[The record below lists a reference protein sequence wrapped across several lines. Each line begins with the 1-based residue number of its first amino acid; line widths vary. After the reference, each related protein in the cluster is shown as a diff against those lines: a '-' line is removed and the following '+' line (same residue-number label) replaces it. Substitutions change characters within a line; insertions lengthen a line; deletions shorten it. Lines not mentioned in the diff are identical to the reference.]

1 MLHEI
6 SGVHVFM
13 VDRRFMQH
21 LSTSKFEIHLSGNMG
36 QTLSEP
42 VTAKETSSCANE
54 FVKVGASCMQ
64 GWRIN
69 MEDAHTHLLSLAED
83 KEAMFFAVYDGH
95 GGAKVAEYAGINLHK
110 KIVSHSSYKK
120 GDIVDAM
127 KSSFL
132 EVDSDMLKDE
142 NMKDELAGTTAV
154 VVLIK
159 NGKIYCGNVGDS
171 RSVASVA
178 GAVQQLSFDH
188 KPSNEGETKRIV
200 AAGGWVEFNRVN
212 GNLALSRALGDFV
225 FKKNEKKPPEEQ
237 IVTAYPDVVVKDLTS
252 DHEFIVLACDG
263 IWDVM
268 TNDEVVEFVRTRIAA
283 RMEPEQICEELMTRC
298 LAPDC
303 QMGGLGCD
311 NMTVVLVC
319 LLQGESYEDLA
330 NKCSRVYNTS
340 GHEDSLILSESSAS
354 EAEDDSKPDAY
365 QQRDCNRAEQV
376 SCGLNRSAPVQSS
389 EQPLLSGL
397 DSGVRD
403 GEELTIA

>member
-1 MLHEI
+1 
-6 SGVHVFM
+6 
-13 VDRRFMQH
+13 
-21 LSTSKFEIHLSGNMG
+21 MG

-42 VTAKETSSCANE
+42 VTVKETSSCNSD

-83 KEAMFFAVYDGH
+83 KEAAFFAVYDGH
-95 GGAKVAEYAGINLHK
+95 GGAKVAEYAGDNLHK
-110 KIVSHSSYKK
+110 KISTHPSYKK
-120 GDIVDAM
+120 GDIIDAI

-142 NMKDELAGTTAV
+142 NMRDELAGTTAV

-171 RSVASVA
+171 RAVASVA
-178 GAVQQLSFDH
+178 GQVQQLSFDH
-188 KPSNEGETKRIV
+188 KPSNEIETKRIV

-237 IVTAYPDVVVKDLTS
+237 IVTAYPDVIVKDLTA

-268 TNDEVVEFVRTRIAA
+268 TNDEVVDFVRTRIASK
-283 RMEPEQICEELMTRC
+283 MEPEQICEELMTRC

-319 LLQGESYEDLA
+319 LLQGESYEELA
-330 NKCSRVYNTS
+330 NKCSRIYTMNN
-340 GHEDSLILSESSAS
+340 EDNAVLSESSAS
-354 EAEDDSKPDAY
+354 DAEDD
-365 QQRDCNRAEQV
+365 CMT
-376 SCGLNRSAPVQSS
+376 LSS
-389 EQPLLSGL
+389 EFYRREERIQGMRDSSVPTSRQSGITSAENPPGPQIGL
-397 DSGVRD
+397 VPIDSSLREG
-403 GEELTIA
+403 GEITIA

>member
-1 MLHEI
+1 
-6 SGVHVFM
+6 
-13 VDRRFMQH
+13 
-21 LSTSKFEIHLSGNMG
+21 MG

-42 VTAKETSSCANE
+42 VTAKETSSCAND

-83 KEAMFFAVYDGH
+83 KEASFFAVYDGH
-95 GGAKVAEYAGINLHK
+95 GGAKVAEYAGNNLHK
-110 KIVSHSSYKK
+110 KIVSHPSYKK
-120 GDIVDAM
+120 GEVVDAI

-132 EVDSDMLKDE
+132 EVDADMLKDE
-142 NMKDELAGTTAV
+142 NMRDELAGTTAV
-154 VVLIK
+154 IVLIK

-171 RSVASVA
+171 RAVASVA

-188 KPSNEGETKRIV
+188 KPSNEGEVKRIV

-225 FKKNEKKPPEEQ
+225 FKKNEKKPAEEQ
-237 IVTAYPDVVVKDLTS
+237 IVTAYPDVVVRDLTP

-268 TNDEVVEFVRTRIAA
+268 TNDEVVSFIRTRIAI

-319 LLQGESYEDLA
+319 LLQGESYEELA
-330 NKCSRVYNTS
+330 NKCYRVYSSTQ
-340 GHEDSLILSESSAS
+340 DDTLILSESSTS
-354 EAEDDSKPDAY
+354 EAEDECEEDNSKSESFHQRDAML
-365 QQRDCNRAEQV
+365 RDCNV
-376 SCGLNRSAPVQSS
+376 STNRPSTVPSNLSEKPPASHLPGLVQM
-389 EQPLLSGL
+389 
-397 DSGVRD
+397 DSRD
-403 GEELTIA
+403 GGELTIA

>member
-1 MLHEI
+1 
-6 SGVHVFM
+6 
-13 VDRRFMQH
+13 
-21 LSTSKFEIHLSGNMG
+21 MG

-54 FVKVGASCMQ
+54 FLKVGASCMQ

-83 KEAMFFAVYDGH
+83 KEASFFAVYDGH
-95 GGAKVAEYAGINLHK
+95 GGAKVAEYAGNNLHK
-110 KIVSHSSYKK
+110 KIASHPAYKK
-120 GDIVDAM
+120 GDIVDAI

-142 NMKDELAGTTAV
+142 NMRDELAGTTAV
-154 VVLIK
+154 IVLIK

-171 RSVASVA
+171 RAVASVA
-178 GAVQQLSFDH
+178 GQVQQLSFDH
-188 KPSNEGETKRIV
+188 KPSNETETKRIV

-237 IVTAYPDVVVKDLTS
+237 IVTAYPDVIVKDLTS

-268 TNDEVVEFVRTRIAA
+268 TNDEVVDFVRTRIAS

-319 LLQGESYEDLA
+319 FLQGDTYEELA
-330 NKCSRVYNTS
+330 NKCSRVYTSNT
-340 GHEDSLILSESSAS
+340 DDNVIMSESSTS
-354 EAEDDSKPDAY
+354 DVDDDCLEDTRPLQDIY
-365 QQRDCNRAEQV
+365 QCGPMIRDTTVSTNRQTTV
-376 SCGLNRSAPVQSS
+376 STENPPSAQIGLVQIDNSMR
-389 EQPLLSGL
+389 EG
-397 DSGVRD
+397 
-403 GEELTIA
+403 GEITIA

>member
-1 MLHEI
+1 MTETQ
-6 SGVHVFM
+6 F
-13 VDRRFMQH
+13 QPP
-21 LSTSKFEIHLSGNMG
+21 NMG

-42 VTAKETSSCANE
+42 VTAKETSSCAND

-69 MEDAHTHLLSLAED
+69 MEDAHTHLLSLADD
-83 KEAMFFAVYDGH
+83 KEACFFAVYDGH
-95 GGAKVAEYAGINLHK
+95 GGAKVAEYAGNNLHK
-110 KIVSHSSYKK
+110 KIVSHPAYKK
-120 GDIVDAM
+120 GDIVEAI
-127 KSSFL
+127 KQSFL
-132 EVDSDMLKDE
+132 EVDADMLKDE
-142 NMKDELAGTTAV
+142 NMRDELAGTTAV
-154 VVLIK
+154 VILIK
-159 NGKIYCGNVGDS
+159 HGKIYCGNVGDS
-171 RSVASVA
+171 RAVASVA

-188 KPSNEGETKRIV
+188 KPSNEGEVKRIV

-237 IVTAYPDVVVKDLTS
+237 IVTAYPDVVVKDLTP

-268 TNDEVVEFVRTRIAA
+268 TNDEVVNFIRTRIAI

-319 LLQGESYEDLA
+319 LLQGESYEELA
-330 NKCSRVYNTS
+330 NKCYRVYTS
-340 GHEDSLILSESSAS
+340 TQDDNLILSESSAS
-354 EAEDDSKPDAY
+354 EAEDDCEEDNTKSEGFHQRDSML
-365 QQRDCNRAEQV
+365 RDCNVPSNRPANVPSNLSEKPPT
-376 SCGLNRSAPVQSS
+376 SHLPGLVQMDPSTR
-389 EQPLLSGL
+389 EG
-397 DSGVRD
+397 G
-403 GEELTIA
+403 ELTIA